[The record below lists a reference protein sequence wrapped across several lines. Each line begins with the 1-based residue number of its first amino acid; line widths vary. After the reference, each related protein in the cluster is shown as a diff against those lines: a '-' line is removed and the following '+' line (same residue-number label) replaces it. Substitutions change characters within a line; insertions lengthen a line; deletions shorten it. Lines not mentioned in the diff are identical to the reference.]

1 MTKPHYGARVV
12 AAERYRLT
20 TVTVRDDSLS
30 LILQGVKGL
39 HTASTTLTAGRD
51 QGVMIAR
58 GTQWDVV
65 NDPRGQ
71 GQYEALVLAF
81 DDAMVREFN
90 RLHPLD
96 ATAVVASAQVVPI
109 DAELREAVLRTL
121 PPVQAGRMSRPLL
134 HHRTMEVL
142 LHLVERGYRFAPTQ
156 ELSWS
161 DRIRRLVSQRPHAEW
176 TVPALAEAFHM
187 SESSLRR
194 RMDSGGATLA
204 ALVREVR
211 LETALGLLQ
220 TTSLPV
226 GEVAQR
232 CGWESHSRFS
242 AVFQERWGV
251 TPSVVRARMKESEQA
266 LTEIG

>member
-1 MTKPHYGARVV
+1 MTQAQYGARVV
-12 AAERYRLT
+12 AAERYRLR
-20 TVTVRDDSLS
+20 TVTVRDDA
-30 LILQGVKGL
+30 LILVVRGVKGL
-39 HTASTTLTAGRD
+39 HTASTTLSAGRE
-51 QGVMIAR
+51 QAVMIAR

-65 NDPRGQ
+65 NDPQGQ

-81 DDAMVREFN
+81 DDAMVREFS

-96 ATAVVASAQVVPI
+96 DATAVESAQVVPI
-109 DAELREAVLRTL
+109 DVELQEAMLRTL
-121 PPVQAGRMSRPLL
+121 PPTRVKRLSRQLL
-134 HHRTMEVL
+134 HHRSMEVL
-142 LHLVERGYRFAPTQ
+142 LHLAERGYRFAPTQ
-156 ELSWS
+156 DLSWT
-161 DRIRRLVSQRPHAEW
+161 DRIRRLVSQRPHADW
-176 TVPALAEAFHM
+176 TVQALAEVFHM

-194 RMDSGGATLA
+194 RMDSGEVTLA

-220 TTSLPV
+220 TTGLPV

-251 TPSVVRARMKESEQA
+251 TPSVVRARMKESEQV